1 MSPYVAIWPP
11 SVSPTCCKCAL
22 ALVRC
27 RPDDCN
33 DVWPPVSRAGRKRM
47 NELLVTCEEAGRRL
61 HLSRTVVFE
70 LLRRNDLESIR
81 IGRSR
86 RIPVQALDAYVQRQR
101 EAQAAEVA

>member
-1 MSPYVAIWPP
+1 
-11 SVSPTCCKCAL
+11 
-22 ALVRC
+22 
-27 RPDDCN
+27 
-33 DVWPPVSRAGRKRM
+33 M

>member
-1 MSPYVAIWPP
+1 
-11 SVSPTCCKCAL
+11 
-22 ALVRC
+22 
-27 RPDDCN
+27 
-33 DVWPPVSRAGRKRM
+33 M
-47 NELLVTCEEAGRRL
+47 NELLLTVEEGARRL